1 MVRASA
7 ALAPGTMQVDPY
19 RWRLTLTYVAHLWKA
34 VTQQHHLELLPLLA
48 TLVPRDAV
56 ILDVGAHAGQF
67 AKLFARLAPKGRIW
81 SFEPG
86 SYARSILRVALWLNR
101 VGNVTVVPIGLGE
114 AAGIA
119 TLTLPV
125 KRPGS
130 YGFGLAHLGAAEAR
144 WERVAAE
151 PIAIGTVDL
160 FAEAQRLDRLDFIKA
175 DIEGWEA
182 AMLRGGRA
190 TIERFRPRMLIELTE
205 AHLAR
210 AGDSLAGAFA
220 LLAALGYRAYLPDG
234 AKRLAPLGH
243 PRDGDIWF
251 LPEGD
256 PLGSPGA

>member
-1 MVRASA
+1 
-7 ALAPGTMQVDPY
+7 MQVDSY
-19 RWRLTLTYVAHLWKA
+19 RWRLTPTYVAHLYKA
-34 VTQQHHLELLPLLA
+34 VAQQHHLELLPLLA

-67 AKLFARLAPKGRIW
+67 AKLFALLAPDGRIW

-86 SYARSILRVALWLNR
+86 SYARSILRLALWLNR
-101 VGNVTVVPIGLGE
+101 VGNVAVVPMGLGE
-114 AAGIA
+114 APGVA

-144 WERVAAE
+144 WTRVAAE
-151 PIAIGTVDL
+151 PIAIGTIDL
-160 FAEAQRLDRLDFIKA
+160 FAEAQHLDRLDFIKA

-190 TIERFRPRMLIELTE
+190 TIERFRPRMLIELTD

-210 AGDSLAGAFA
+210 AGDNLAGAFA
-220 LLAALGYRAYLPDG
+220 LLGELGYLPYVPAD
-234 AKRLAPLGH
+234 AKRLAPLES

-251 LPEGD
+251 LPAGD